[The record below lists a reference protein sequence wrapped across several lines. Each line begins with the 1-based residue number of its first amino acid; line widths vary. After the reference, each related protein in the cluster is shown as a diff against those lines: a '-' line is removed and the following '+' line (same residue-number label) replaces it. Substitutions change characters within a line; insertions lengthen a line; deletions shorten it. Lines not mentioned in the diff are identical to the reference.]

1 MNLVINHCYGDKL
14 FKSFDNNIYLESM
27 NKIKNAKKVLFFQ
40 NTSYEDIEKVA
51 QYYDIIMEFKP
62 DIHVYLDEI
71 FYEFLSTC
79 SDEYEYVLISD
90 SRDVILQKDP
100 FDYMIE
106 NKKNIYMT
114 SEGMKVKD
122 SIPNNNWVFNLLR
135 SQRDFNQQVFE
146 NKTILIKGSRASKM
160 ELLFDAIS

>member
-114 SEGMKVKD
+114 RIVFLTTIGFSTYSGVK
-122 SIPNNNWVFNLLR
+122 
-135 SQRDFNQQVFE
+135 E
-146 NKTILIKGSRASKM
+146 ILISKFLKM
-160 ELLFDAIS
+160 KF